1 MDPDTVPGRET
12 AETDVSRVSES
23 AEKGGDLRAGGGYS
37 LMETALYLMCAVPGL
52 SLLFSSFWL
61 WLLAMLIG
69 AF

>member
-37 LMETALYLMCAVPGL
+37 LMEKLKVMATALYLMCAVPGL
-52 SLLFSSFWL
+52 SLLFSSF
-61 WLLAMLIG
+61 
-69 AF
+69 